1 MLYFPRWKRLLV
13 WLVVIIGVVVAL
25 PNILPQALLNQLPT
39 VYSKLHLPMG
49 VDLQGGSRL
58 VVQLPKSEIAERD
71 ATIDVMKRRLDI
83 GAAGFEDYSIAK
95 QSRDKIRIEVPG
107 LFDVQ
112 LLKDIVSVTARFSLY
127 EEDTSV
133 SVNDVVMGKVA
144 RPEGTIVTYS
154 MDDPPVSY
162 LLKDHP
168 FLTNDNIAGA
178 YAEKNANTDGSL
190 LTVALDSEGQQ
201 KLSDFTRK
209 NPDKRLIIVFDNEV
223 LAAMRFPVPIDDGY
237 IRVGPL
243 PDDVAHNLETVLTTG
258 PLPTDLTFIEER
270 TVGGDLGSAY
280 AKAGLHAAF
289 GALVIVAVFMVLSYG
304 LLGLT
309 ADVALAAN
317 LMMLVAVLSLVGT
330 PLTLAGFAGLVLII
344 GVSVDANILIYERVR
359 EARRNNYSVTQAV
372 EAGFSG
378 AMSTIVDANVTTFIA
393 ALVLF
398 MLGTGPIHGF
408 ALTVTIGI
416 LTSLFTTFTFT
427 RMMISWWI
435 RTFHPRE
442 IPQRIIRIIPPNTSI
457 RFMKLGKITLALS
470 TVLIILTSG
479 LYVTAGVNYGIDFA
493 GGSLAVL
500 EAKNGKAD
508 IYDIASRV
516 NDLNIGG
523 VNVSPTKRPSEAE
536 LTIASQEN
544 GEDAEQTV
552 AVKLRGEFGND
563 YTLQRLDIV
572 GPTVSSELSRVSAL
586 AIFVSLLA
594 IFIYVLWR
602 FRWQFAIGA
611 VLTTVHDIIILVGIF
626 LLFQWQFN
634 LWSIAALLAII
645 GYSLNDTIVVYDRVR
660 SLLKKRGNIDMRSLV
675 DIAINRTLSRTI
687 LTSLA
692 TLLAHI
698 PLYYFGG
705 ADMKDFA
712 SVLLIGIIIG
722 TYSSIFIAG
731 PMLVLLKVKPKQTGI
746 KGS

>member
-1 MLYFPRWKRLLV
+1 MLYFPRWKRLLI
-13 WLVVIIGVVVAL
+13 WLVVIFGFIVAL
-25 PNILPQALLNQLPT
+25 PNILPQSILTHLPT
-39 VYSKLHLPMG
+39 FYSTLHLPMG
-49 VDLQGGSRL
+49 IDLQGGSRL
-58 VVQLPKSEIAERD
+58 VVQLPENAIGERD
-71 ATIDVMKRRLDI
+71 QTIDVMKRRLDI
-83 GAAGFEDYSIAK
+83 GAADFKDYSITK

-112 LLKDIVSVTARFSLY
+112 LLKDVVSVTARLSLY
-127 EEDTSV
+127 EEDSSV
-133 SVNDVVMGKVA
+133 SVNDVIMGKIA
-144 RPEGTIVTYS
+144 RPEGTIVSYS

-162 LLKDHP
+162 LLKNKP
-168 FLTNDNIAGA
+168 FLTNDEIAGA
-178 YAEKNANTDGSL
+178 YAEKQPEGSL
-190 LTVALDSEGQQ
+190 LTIALDSEGQK
-201 KLSDFTRK
+201 KLADFTRQH
-209 NPDKRLIIVFDNEV
+209 PEKRLIIVFDNEV
-223 LAAMRFPVPIDDGY
+223 LAAMRFPAPIDDGY
-237 IRVGPL
+237 IRLGPL

-270 TVGGDLGSAY
+270 TVGGDLGTAY

-289 GALVIVAVFMVLSYG
+289 GALIVVGIFMILSYG
-304 LLGLT
+304 LLGVT
-309 ADVALAAN
+309 ADIALAAN
-317 LMMLVAVLSLVGT
+317 LFMLVAVLSIIGT

-344 GVSVDANILIYERVR
+344 GVSVDANILIYERIR

-378 AMSTIVDANVTTFIA
+378 AISTIVDANVTTFIA

-442 IPQRIIRIIPPNTSI
+442 IPQRIIRLIPPNTSI
-457 RFMKLGKITLALS
+457 PFMKLGKITLTIS
-470 TVLIILTSG
+470 TLLIFLTGG
-479 LYVTAGVNYGIDFA
+479 LYYTAGINYGIDFS

-508 IYDIASRV
+508 IYDIAARV
-516 NDLNIGG
+516 AELNIGG
-523 VNVSPTKRPSEAE
+523 VDVSPTKKTSEAE
-536 LTIASQEN
+536 LTIASQGN
-544 GEDAEQTV
+544 GEDSEQTV
-552 AVKLRGEFGND
+552 AVKLRGEFGTD
-563 YTLQRLDIV
+563 YTLQRMDIV
-572 GPTVSSELSRVSAL
+572 GPTVSAELSRVSAL
-586 AIFVSLLA
+586 AIIVSLLA
-594 IFIYVLWR
+594 IFVYVWCR
-602 FRWQFAIGA
+602 FRWQFAVGA
-611 VLTTVHDIIILVGIF
+611 VFTTIHDIIILIGIF
-626 LLFQWQFN
+626 LVFQWQFN

-660 SLLKKRGNIDMRSLV
+660 SLLKKQGGIKMTSLV

-692 TLLAHI
+692 TLIAHI

-712 SVLLIGIIIG
+712 SVLLIGIVIG

-731 PMLVLLKVKPKQTGI
+731 PLLVLLKVRPKAGAG
-746 KGS
+746 KGV

>member
-1 MLYFPRWKRLLV
+1 MLYFPRWKRLLI
-13 WLVVIIGVVVAL
+13 WLVVILGFVVAL
-25 PNILPQALLNQLPT
+25 PNILPQSISGYLPKFYAT
-39 VYSKLHLPMG
+39 LHLPMG
-49 VDLQGGSRL
+49 IDLQGGSRL
-58 VVQLPKSEIAERD
+58 VVRLPENAINERD
-71 ATIDVMKRRLDI
+71 QTIDVMKRRLDI
-83 GAAGFEDYSIAK
+83 GAAEFNDYSIAK

-112 LLKDIVSVTARFSLY
+112 LLKDIVSVTARLSLY

-133 SVNDVVMGKVA
+133 NVNDVVLGKTV
-144 RPEGTIVTYS
+144 RPQGTILAYS
-154 MDDPPVSY
+154 MDDPPVGY
-162 LLKDHP
+162 LLKSTP
-168 FLTNDNIAGA
+168 LLTNDEVAGA
-178 YAEKNANTDGSL
+178 YAEKEVNGSL
-190 LTVALDSEGQQ
+190 LTVALDSDGQK

-209 NPDKRLIIVFDNEV
+209 NSQKRLVIVFDNEV

-243 PDDVAHNLETVLTTG
+243 PDDVARNLETVLTTG

-270 TVGGDLGSAY
+270 TVGGDLGTAY

-289 GALVIVAVFMVLSYG
+289 GALIVVAVFMILSYG
-304 LLGLT
+304 LLGVT
-309 ADVALAAN
+309 ADIALAAN
-317 LMMLVAVLSLVGT
+317 LFMLIAVLTLIGT

-344 GVSVDANILIYERVR
+344 GVSVDANILIYERIR

-435 RTFHPRE
+435 RTFRPRE

-457 RFMKLGKITLALS
+457 PFMKLGKVTLAIS
-470 TVLIILTSG
+470 TLLIILTGG
-479 LYVTAGVNYGIDFA
+479 LYYTAGINYGIDFA

-516 NDLNIGG
+516 ADLNIGG
-523 VNVSPTKRPSEAE
+523 VNVSPTKKPSEAE
-536 LTIASQEN
+536 LTIASQGN

-552 AVKLRGEFGND
+552 AVKLRGEFGSD
-563 YTLQRLDIV
+563 YTLQRMDIV
-572 GPTVSSELSRVSAL
+572 GPTVSAELSRVSAL
-586 AIFVSLLA
+586 AIIVSLLA
-594 IFIYVLWR
+594 IFAYVWCR

-611 VLTTVHDIIILVGIF
+611 VFTTIHDIVILVGIF

-660 SLLKKRGNIDMRSLV
+660 ALLKKQGGIKMPSLV

-692 TLLAHI
+692 TLIAHI

-712 SVLLIGIIIG
+712 SVLLIGIVIG

-731 PMLVLLKVKPKQTGI
+731 PLLVLLKVKPKSGGS
-746 KGS
+746 KGL

>member
-1 MLYFPRWKRLLV
+1 MLYFPRWKRLLI
-13 WLVVIIGVVVAL
+13 WLVVIFGFIVAL
-25 PNILPQALLNQLPT
+25 PNILPQSILTHLPT
-39 VYSKLHLPMG
+39 FYSTLHLPMG
-49 VDLQGGSRL
+49 IDLQGGSRL
-58 VVQLPKSEIAERD
+58 VVQLPENAIGERD
-71 ATIDVMKRRLDI
+71 QTIDVMKRRLDI
-83 GAAGFEDYSIAK
+83 GAADFKDYSITK

-112 LLKDIVSVTARFSLY
+112 LLKDVVSVTARLSLY
-127 EEDTSV
+127 EEDSSV
-133 SVNDVVMGKVA
+133 SVNDVIMGKIA
-144 RPEGTIVTYS
+144 RPEGTIVSYS

-162 LLKDHP
+162 LLKNKP
-168 FLTNDNIAGA
+168 FLTNDEIAGA
-178 YAEKNANTDGSL
+178 YAEKQPEGSL
-190 LTVALDSEGQQ
+190 LTIALDSEGQK
-201 KLSDFTRK
+201 KLADFTRQH
-209 NPDKRLIIVFDNEV
+209 PEKRLIIVFDNEV
-223 LAAMRFPVPIDDGY
+223 LAAMRFPAPIDDGY
-237 IRVGPL
+237 IRLGPL

-270 TVGGDLGSAY
+270 TVGGDLGTAY

-289 GALVIVAVFMVLSYG
+289 GALIVVGIFMILSYG
-304 LLGLT
+304 LLGVT
-309 ADVALAAN
+309 ADIALAAN
-317 LMMLVAVLSLVGT
+317 LFMLVAVLSIIGT

-344 GVSVDANILIYERVR
+344 GVSVDANILIYERIR

-378 AMSTIVDANVTTFIA
+378 AISTIVDANVTTFIA

-442 IPQRIIRIIPPNTSI
+442 IPQRIIRLIPPNTSI
-457 RFMKLGKITLALS
+457 PFMKLGKITLTIS
-470 TVLIILTSG
+470 TLLIFLTGG
-479 LYVTAGVNYGIDFA
+479 LYYTAGINYGIDFS

-508 IYDIASRV
+508 IYDIAARV
-516 NDLNIGG
+516 AELNIGG
-523 VNVSPTKRPSEAE
+523 VDVSPTKKTSEAE
-536 LTIASQEN
+536 LTIASQGN
-544 GEDAEQTV
+544 GEDSEQTV
-552 AVKLRGEFGND
+552 AVKLRGEFGTD
-563 YTLQRLDIV
+563 YTLQRMDIV
-572 GPTVSSELSRVSAL
+572 GPTVSAELSRVSAL
-586 AIFVSLLA
+586 AIIVSLLA
-594 IFIYVLWR
+594 IFVYVWCR
-602 FRWQFAIGA
+602 FRWQFAVGA
-611 VLTTVHDIIILVGIF
+611 VFTTIHDIIILIGIF
-626 LLFQWQFN
+626 LVFQWQFN

-660 SLLKKRGNIDMRSLV
+660 SLLKKQGGIKMTSLV

-687 LTSLA
+687 LASLA
-692 TLLAHI
+692 TLIAHI

-712 SVLLIGIIIG
+712 SVLLIGIVIG

-731 PMLVLLKVKPKQTGI
+731 PLLVLLKVRPKAGAG
-746 KGS
+746 KGV

>member
-1 MLYFPRWKRLLV
+1 MLYFPRWKRLLI
-13 WLVVIIGVVVAL
+13 WVIVLLGVVVAL
-25 PNILPQALLNQLPT
+25 PNILPRTVLDHLPKF
-39 VYSKLHLPMG
+39 YSTLHLPMG

-58 VVQLPKSEIAERD
+58 VVQLPKNELDKRD

-83 GAAGFEDYSIAK
+83 GAAGFKDYSIAK

-133 SVNDVVMGKVA
+133 PVNEVVMGKIA

-162 LLKDHP
+162 LLKEPP

-178 YAEKNANTDGSL
+178 YAEKNKNGSL
-190 LTVALDSEGQQ
+190 LTVALDSEGEQ
-201 KLSDFTRK
+201 KLSGFTGK

-223 LAAMRFPVPIDDGY
+223 LAAMRFPVPINDGY

-270 TVGGDLGSAY
+270 TVGGDLGTAY

-289 GALVIVAVFMVLSYG
+289 GALVIVAVFMILSYG

-317 LMMLVAVLSLVGT
+317 LMMLVAVLSIIGT

-344 GVSVDANILIYERVR
+344 GVSVDANILIYERIR

-457 RFMKLGKITLALS
+457 RFMKLGKITLAVS
-470 TVLIILTSG
+470 TVLIILTGS

-508 IYDIASRV
+508 IYDIADRV
-516 NDLNIGG
+516 SDLNIGG
-523 VNVSPTKRPSEAE
+523 VNVSPTKKPSEAE
-536 LTIASQEN
+536 LTIASQGN

-572 GPTVSSELSRVSAL
+572 GPTVSTELSRVSAL

-594 IFIYVLWR
+594 IFIYVLLR
-602 FRWQFAIGA
+602 FRWQFAVGA

-660 SLLKKRGNIDMRSLV
+660 SLLKKRGAIDMRSLV

-692 TLLAHI
+692 TLVAHL

-731 PMLVLLKVKPKQTGI
+731 PLLVLLKVKPNQTGD
-746 KGS
+746 KGL

>member
-1 MLYFPRWKRLLV
+1 MLYFPRWKRLLI
-13 WLVVIIGVVVAL
+13 WLVVLCGFVLAL
-25 PNILPQALLNQLPT
+25 PNILPQAILEHLPRFYT
-39 VYSKLHLPMG
+39 TLHLPMG
-49 VDLQGGSRL
+49 IDLQGGSRL
-58 VVQLPKSEIAERD
+58 VVQLPENAVDER
-71 ATIDVMKRRLDI
+71 TQTMDVMKRRLDI
-83 GAAGFEDYSIAK
+83 GAAEFNDYSIAK

-112 LLKDIVSVTARFSLY
+112 LLKDIVSVTARLSLY

-133 SVNDVVMGKVA
+133 SVNDVVLGKA
-144 RPEGTIVTYS
+144 KRPEGTIITYS
-154 MDDPPVSY
+154 MDDPPASY
-162 LLKDHP
+162 LLKDKP
-168 FLTNDNIAGA
+168 FLTNNDVAGA
-178 YAEKNANTDGSL
+178 YAEKNANGEGSV
-190 LTVALDSEGQQ
+190 LTVTLDSEGQK
-201 KLSDFTRK
+201 KLSDFTRQT
-209 NPDKRLIIVFDNEV
+209 PQKRLIIVFDNEV
-223 LAAMRFPVPIDDGY
+223 MAAMRFPVPIDDGY

-270 TVGGDLGSAY
+270 TIGGDLGTAY

-289 GALVIVAVFMVLSYG
+289 GALIVVAVFMILSYG
-304 LLGLT
+304 LLGVT
-309 ADVALAAN
+309 ADIALGAN
-317 LMMLVAVLSLVGT
+317 LLMLIAILSIIGT

-344 GVSVDANILIYERVR
+344 GVSVDANILIYERIR

-378 AMSTIVDANVTTFIA
+378 AMGTIIDANVTTFIA
-393 ALVLF
+393 AFVLF

-416 LTSLFTTFTFT
+416 LTSLFTTLTFT

-457 RFMKLGKITLALS
+457 RFMKLGKITLVLS
-470 TVLIILTSG
+470 TLLIILTGS
-479 LYVTAGVNYGIDFA
+479 LYVTAGVNYGIDFS

-508 IYDIASRV
+508 VYDIASRV
-516 NDLNIGG
+516 TELNIGG
-523 VNVSPTKRPSEAE
+523 VTVSPTKKPSVAE
-536 LTIASQEN
+536 LTIASQGN

-552 AVKLRGEFGND
+552 AVKLRGEFGSD

-586 AIFVSLLA
+586 AIIVSLIA
-594 IFIYVLWR
+594 IFVYVLWR

-660 SLLKKRGNIDMRSLV
+660 SLLKKRGVIDMRSLV

-692 TLLAHI
+692 TLIAHI

-712 SVLLIGIIIG
+712 SVLLIGIVIG

-731 PMLVLLKVKPKQTGI
+731 PLLVLLKVKPEAGLH
-746 KGS
+746 

>member
-1 MLYFPRWKRLLV
+1 MLYFPRWKRLLI
-13 WLVVIIGVVVAL
+13 WLVVILGFIIAL
-25 PNILPQALLNQLPT
+25 PNILPQSILAHLPKF
-39 VYSKLHLPMG
+39 YSTLHLPMG
-49 VDLQGGSRL
+49 IDLQGGSRL
-58 VVQLPKSEIAERD
+58 VVQLPENAIGERD
-71 ATIDVMKRRLDI
+71 QTIDVMKRRLDI
-83 GAAGFEDYSIAK
+83 GAADFKDYSITK

-112 LLKDIVSVTARFSLY
+112 LLKDIVSVTARLSLY
-127 EEDTSV
+127 EEDSSV
-133 SVNDVVMGKVA
+133 SVNDVIMGKIA
-144 RPEGTIVTYS
+144 RPEGTIVSYS

-162 LLKDHP
+162 LLKNKP
-168 FLTNDNIAGA
+168 FLTNDEIAGA
-178 YAEKNANTDGSL
+178 YAEKQPEGSL
-190 LTVALDSEGQQ
+190 LTIALNSEGQK
-201 KLSDFTRK
+201 KLADFTRQH
-209 NPDKRLIIVFDNEV
+209 PEKRLIIVFDNEV
-223 LAAMRFPVPIDDGY
+223 LAAMRFPAPIDDGY
-237 IRVGPL
+237 IRLGPL

-270 TVGGDLGSAY
+270 TVGGDLGTAY

-289 GALVIVAVFMVLSYG
+289 GALIVVAIFMILSYG
-304 LLGLT
+304 LLGVT
-309 ADVALAAN
+309 ADIALAAN
-317 LMMLVAVLSLVGT
+317 LFMLVAVLSIIGT

-344 GVSVDANILIYERVR
+344 GVSVDANILIYERIR

-378 AMSTIVDANVTTFIA
+378 AISTIVDANVTTFIA

-442 IPQRIIRIIPPNTSI
+442 IPQRIIRLIPPNTSI
-457 RFMKLGKITLALS
+457 PFMKLGRITLTIS
-470 TVLIILTSG
+470 TLLIFLTGG
-479 LYVTAGVNYGIDFA
+479 LYYTAGINYGIDFS

-508 IYDIASRV
+508 IYDIAARV
-516 NDLNIGG
+516 AELNIGG
-523 VNVSPTKRPSEAE
+523 VDVSPTKKPSEAE
-536 LTIASQEN
+536 LTIASQGN
-544 GEDAEQTV
+544 GEDSEQTV
-552 AVKLRGEFGND
+552 AVKLRGEFGSD
-563 YTLQRLDIV
+563 YTLQRMDIV
-572 GPTVSSELSRVSAL
+572 GPTVSAELSRVSAL
-586 AIFVSLLA
+586 AIIVSLLA
-594 IFIYVLWR
+594 IFVYVWCR
-602 FRWQFAIGA
+602 FRWQFAVGA
-611 VLTTVHDIIILVGIF
+611 VFTTIHDIIILIGIF
-626 LLFQWQFN
+626 LVFQWQFN

-660 SLLKKRGNIDMRSLV
+660 SLLKKQGGIKMTSLV

-692 TLLAHI
+692 TLIAHI

-712 SVLLIGIIIG
+712 SVLLIGIVIG

-731 PMLVLLKVKPKQTGI
+731 PLLVLLKVMPKAGAG
-746 KGS
+746 KGV